1 MTAAPRLRRRR
12 LDVLL
17 VERGLAPTRAKAQAL
32 VLAGRVG
39 SGGRRLD
46 KPGVAI
52 PEDALLEVDGAPRF
66 ASRGGEK
73 LAPVLERLG
82 VAVAGRD
89 CLDVGAS
96 TGGFTDA
103 LLRAGARAVVAVD
116 VGRGQLDWG
125 LRRDPRV
132 VVLEERN
139 ARYLV
144 PEDLPYRPSLAV
156 VDVSFISLRQVLVP
170 VCACLAPE
178 AEVVA
183 LVKPQFEVGRGRVG
197 RGGIVRDPALHLE
210 VLEGIVTFARDHRLS
225 PRAVSRSPIAG
236 AKGNVEFFLH
246 LTPGRPGPSE
256 AELARACREAVHG
269 EARA

>member
-1 MTAAPRLRRRR
+1 

-32 VLAGRVG
+32 VLAGRVA
-39 SGGRRLD
+39 SEGRRLD
-46 KPGVAI
+46 KPGVAL
-52 PEDALLEVDGAPRF
+52 PEGVPLEIDGAPRF
-66 ASRGGEK
+66 VSRGGEK

-82 VAVAGRD
+82 VAVAGRE

-103 LLRAGARAVVAVD
+103 LLRAGASAVVAVD

-132 VVLEERN
+132 VVLENLN

-197 RGGIVRDPALHLE
+197 RGGVVRDPELRLAAVDE
-210 VLEGIVTFARDHRLS
+210 VVAFAREAGLF
-225 PRAVSRSPIAG
+225 PRAVVRSPIAG
-236 AKGNVEFFLH
+236 ARGNVEFFVH

-256 AELARACREAVHG
+256 AELAQASREAVHG
-269 EARA
+269 EAPA